1 QEREPLERADD
12 DAVRRHP
19 HERLRRELQSRVLQQ
34 DRAFERLQGS
44 TGVQPE
50 LAVQE
55 LPRLTVDLERVRLPA
70 CAIEREHQLAA
81 QALPKRVLRDE
92 RLQLA
97 DELLV
102 AAKREIGVDTVGE
115 RRQVN
120 LLESPD
126 LRLRKGLV
134 GEIRERR
141 SAPEREGFEK
151 RPCRQPRSGSRRP
164 SDQTSSG
171 PRIRNSISARKRRP
185 AIPQRPPRILC
196 RFYAASMPLLC
207 RASARSAKSTV
218 LDGRARKE
226 Q

>member
-1 QEREPLERADD
+1 M
-12 DAVRRHP
+12 
-19 HERLRRELQSRVLQQ
+19 
-34 DRAFERLQGS
+34 
-44 TGVQPE
+44 
-50 LAVQE
+50 
-55 LPRLTVDLERVRLPA
+55 PA

-151 RPCRQPRSGSRRP
+151 RPCRQPRTPRAQDPSALLDQPLESIGVELVPPHTKEIAGGPGNQHVLGVARGAPSSERLSQLGDVHLHDLHGPRRRP
-164 SDQTSSG
+164 PGPELLDQTIDRDDLVSVQQQDGQQHPLFAAAERKPTPVGPDLERPEDPKLHLSSE
-171 PRIRNSISARKRRP
+171 A
-185 AIPQRPPRILC
+185 
-196 RFYAASMPLLC
+196 
-207 RASARSAKSTV
+207 
-218 LDGRARKE
+218 
-226 Q
+226 